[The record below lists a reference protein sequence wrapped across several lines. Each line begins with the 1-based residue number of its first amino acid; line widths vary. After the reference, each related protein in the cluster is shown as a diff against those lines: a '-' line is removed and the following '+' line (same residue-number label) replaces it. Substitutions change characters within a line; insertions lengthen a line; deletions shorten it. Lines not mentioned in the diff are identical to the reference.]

1 MRSLKILVLQL
12 KILRMTDE
20 LKTVLQNLVLKQKI
34 GGLLGITIIDNLGN
48 DLHRF
53 LGVILTPQQAPAIR
67 WPI

>member
-53 LGVILTPQQAPAIR
+53 LGGI
-67 WPI
+67 